1 LRIKDSADNVM
12 VAFTKALLEAA
23 SCITTLVFVENDID
37 NDYVKTTMNSETQ
50 FKKLIITDVK

>member
-1 LRIKDSADNVM
+1 M